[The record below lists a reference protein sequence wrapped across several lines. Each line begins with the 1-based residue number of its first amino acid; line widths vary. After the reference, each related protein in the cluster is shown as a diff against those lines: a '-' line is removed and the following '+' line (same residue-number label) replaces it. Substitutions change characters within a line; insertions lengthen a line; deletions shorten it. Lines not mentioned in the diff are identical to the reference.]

1 VGAARSERENL
12 TLLPDLIALARVPK
26 STLDI
31 LFQDDDFVAVNK
43 PAGLAVIPGRGEAE
57 GETVL
62 ERLAMELNLPASG
75 AADPRIRV
83 VHRLDKD
90 TSGVMLFA
98 KHVAAQRHVSHQFQ
112 NNTTSKEY
120 LALVV
125 GRPSQSAGE
134 IDAKLAP
141 HPSSKLRMA
150 VIRHGGRP
158 ARTQWRVEQSFRQY
172 TLLRVFP
179 KTGKTH
185 QIRVHLK
192 HIGLPLAVDPLYN
205 PTPPGTPVGLFL
217 SSFKRGYRST
227 RGEQERPLIARLTLH
242 AERLRFQDLGGR
254 EIDLVAP
261 LPKDFR
267 AALNM
272 LARHG

>member
-1 VGAARSERENL
+1 MPKP
-12 TLLPDLIALARVPK
+12 TLE
-26 STLDI
+26 I

-43 PAGLAVIPGRGEAE
+43 PAGLATIPGRGEDDS
-57 GETVL
+57 VL
-62 ERLAMELNLPASG
+62 ERLAAEIGLPNTG
-75 AADPRIRV
+75 PADPRLRV

-90 TSGVMLFA
+90 TSGVLLFA

-112 NNTTSKEY
+112 NNTTEKEY

-125 GRPSQSAGE
+125 GRPLESSGS
-134 IDAKLAP
+134 IDANLAP
-141 HPSSKLRMA
+141 HPNTDRRMTI
-150 VIRHGGRP
+150 VHHGGRP
-158 ARTQWRVEQSFRQY
+158 ARTEWKVERAFRNY

-192 HIGLPLAVDPLYN
+192 HIGLPLAVDRLYN
-205 PTPPGTPVGLFL
+205 PTRLGEPVGLFL
-217 SSFKRGYRST
+217 SSFKRAYRPT
-227 RGEQERPLIARLTLH
+227 REEERPLINRLTLH
-242 AERLRFQDLGGR
+242 AEKLRVVHTNGQPT
-254 EIDLVAP
+254 EIVAP

>member
-1 VGAARSERENL
+1 MPFAHGR
-12 TLLPDLIALARVPK
+12 ARVPK
-26 STLDI
+26 PTLDI
-31 LFQDDDFVAVNK
+31 LFQDDAFVAVNK

-62 ERLAMELNLPASG
+62 ERLAAQLGLPASG
-75 AADPRIRV
+75 TADPRVRV

-125 GRPSQSAGE
+125 GRPSESAGE
-134 IDAKLAP
+134 IDAKLVP
-141 HPSSKLRMA
+141 HPTSKLRMS
-150 VIRHGGRP
+150 VVRHGGRP
-158 ARTQWRVEQSFRQY
+158 ARTRWRIEQPFRHY

-192 HIGLPLAVDPLYN
+192 HVGLPLAVDPLYN
-205 PTPPGTPVGLFL
+205 PLAPGTPVGLFL
-217 SSFKRGYRST
+217 SSFKRGYRAT
-227 RGEQERPLIARLTLH
+227 RGEEERPLIARLTLH
-242 AERLRFQDLGGR
+242 AERLRFAHLDGR

-267 AALNM
+267 ATLNM
-272 LARHG
+272 LARHD